1 MSIASIMAKCWWKH
15 VIICFGLDLLRCWY
29 CFFLK
34 INKQNEWIRDK
45 PAPVNKRLVWALK
58 SEFEA
63 AGVDGRHS
71 KQHIRLEWHQC
82 TAVRLPPWMSFVFT
96 VMLHL
101 FKWRLLAKLTVRTST
116 NVLSHRV
123 ALTLLLNYLPTLKK
137 LELNSCYWLAK
148 HMLSNKA
155 VKVHPSSCTPNW
167 AAIPPT
173 LEHLCNADLPLDK
186 LVWCQQRTSSLQSPL
201 SQSER
206 LSSARLVIMLLTWGK
221 GVGGWGRRW
230 KAILLTNGL
239 QSYQL
244 RLSEA

>member
-1 MSIASIMAKCWWKH
+1 MASELDWIQHLLNFLH
-15 VIICFGLDLLRCWY
+15 VNCFHHGQVLMKTSNYLFWPWFTEMLILL
-29 CFFLK
+29 FSK

-45 PAPVNKRLVWALK
+45 PAPVNKRRVWALK

-123 ALTLLLNYLPTLKK
+123 ALTLWAKFMLLASQTHALQQGRKGAALFVHAK
-137 LELNSCYWLAK
+137 LSGNP
-148 HMLSNKA
+148 SNA
-155 VKVHPSSCTPNW
+155 GAPFQRRPSSW
-167 AAIPPT
+167 
-173 LEHLCNADLPLDK
+173 
-186 LVWCQQRTSSLQSPL
+186 
-201 SQSER
+201 
-206 LSSARLVIMLLTWGK
+206 
-221 GVGGWGRRW
+221 
-230 KAILLTNGL
+230 
-239 QSYQL
+239 
-244 RLSEA
+244 